1 MDRVPGD
8 DGRKGANREP
18 MVRCDAAT
26 LPGVGRKMLKERQRG
41 AADGAKFLEKAGP
54 CPSVGAGMMCG
65 DGLLEAGQRRVE
77 SAREPEGTKRK
88 HSFGVVHVT
97 DDLANT
103 PGSGRM
109 AKPRMFVT
117 DPAQPIG
124 NLDPL
129 RLEDGANV

>member
-8 DGRKGANREP
+8 DGRKCANREP

-26 LPGVGRKMLKERQRG
+26 LPGVRRRMLKERQRG

-54 CPSVGAGMMCG
+54 CPYVGACMLCG
-65 DGLLEAGQRRVE
+65 DGLLEAGQRCVE
-77 SAREPEGTKRK
+77 SAREPEGSKGQ

-103 PGSGRM
+103 PGG
-109 AKPRMFVT
+109 
-117 DPAQPIG
+117 G
-124 NLDPL
+124 
-129 RLEDGANV
+129 

>member
-8 DGRKGANREP
+8 DGRKCANREP
-18 MVRCDAAT
+18 MVRGDAAT
-26 LPGVGRKMLKERQRG
+26 LPGMGRKMLKERQRG

-54 CPSVGAGMMCG
+54 RPFVGAGMVCG
-65 DGLLEAGQRRVE
+65 DGLLKAGQRRVE
-77 SAREPEGTKRK
+77 SAREPECTKGK

-103 PGSGRM
+103 PGGGRV
-109 AKPRMFVT
+109 AKPRLFIT

-129 RLEDGANV
+129 RLEDRVN